1 MKDLVTREFEKL
13 LGGKLTITPYGK
25 TQGLSFMLLGLYN
38 LYKCVF
44 NGSRFINITTHWRSN
59 K

>member
-1 MKDLVTREFEKL
+1 MKELVTRELERL
-13 LGGKLTITPYGK
+13 LGGQPKITPLVK